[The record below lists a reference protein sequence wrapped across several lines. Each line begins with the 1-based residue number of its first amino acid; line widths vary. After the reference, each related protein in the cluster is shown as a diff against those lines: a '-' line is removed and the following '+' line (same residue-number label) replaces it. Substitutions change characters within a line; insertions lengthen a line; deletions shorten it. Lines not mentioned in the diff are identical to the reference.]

1 MKRINGTPTRLLRVK
16 LLPGCLAL
24 ALVVGSNVLSPEY
37 ANAQASLANA
47 SRSNEPFV
55 AAAHTA
61 GLPGSERQ
69 ALIERMQS
77 AARTPPPVPAASIA
91 VSNCNDSGPGSYRQA
106 VLDAVSGDT
115 IDLTSTGCSTIT
127 LTTGDVQAF
136 QNDLTLQGPGA
147 LALSIDGGSLYRPL
161 EHLGTGA
168 LHINDLM
175 IAHGTKYLSAS
186 ALGNASGG
194 CVHSEG
200 VVSVDHAWVKYCDA
214 GSASTTGVK
223 GGAIYGKAGVSV
235 LNSLVTSSTVHSSGS
250 FAYGGGVFSAGDLVV
265 AYSQISGN
273 TAHSTVTWGQGG
285 GAEAGSIIAGG
296 PTLIKYST
304 IQNNVAIG
312 GGTTQGLGGG
322 LYTTGNVYID
332 NSTIA
337 GNQAD
342 FAGGLELQNGANVT
356 APFSINSSTI
366 SGNNSTRMIGGVYV
380 GQNPTQIKNSTIAFN
395 TAHTNPNKYGAGLKI
410 SAGAAVDLQSTI
422 IARNTTDQG
431 SGPLID
437 DVGGDGGASLTGA
450 NNLIMWASSLTT
462 PPDTILLTDPMLGS
476 LQSNGGPTS
485 THALSPLSPAIN
497 TGNNS
502 AGFSWDQRGSGYPRV
517 IGAGPDIG
525 AFELNLN
532 DVIFA
537 NGFD

>member
-61 GLPGSERQ
+61 GLPGPEWQ

-77 AARTPPPVPAASIA
+77 AARTPPPVAAPSIA

-106 VLDAVSGDT
+106 VADAVSGDT

-127 LTTGDVQAF
+127 LTTGDVLTF
-136 QNDLTLQGPGA
+136 LNDLTLQGPGA
-147 LALSIDGGSLYRPL
+147 LTLTIDGGSLYRPL
-161 EHLGTGA
+161 EHLGTGT
-168 LHINDLM
+168 LHINDLS
-175 IAHGTKYLSAS
+175 IADGKKYLADGGT
-186 ALGNASGG
+186 GNASGG
-194 CVHSEG
+194 CVHSQG

-214 GSASTTGVK
+214 GSSSTTIGVK
-223 GGAIYGKAGVSV
+223 GGAIYGKAGVTV
-235 LNSLVTSSTVHSSGS
+235 LNSLVTGSTAHSSGN
-250 FAYGGGVFSAGDLVV
+250 FAYGGGVYSAGDLAVV
-265 AYSQISGN
+265 YSSISGN
-273 TAHSTVTWGQGG
+273 TAHSTASFGQGG
-285 GAEAGSIIAGG
+285 GAEVGNFYTAGG
-296 PTLIKYST
+296 TTFIKYST
-304 IQNNVAIG
+304 VQNNVVIG
-312 GGTTQGLGGG
+312 IVGDGLGGG
-322 LYTTGNVYID
+322 LYTTGNVYIL

-342 FAGGLELQNGANVT
+342 FAGGLDLKKGATVT

-366 SGNNSTRMIGGVYV
+366 SGNNSTGYIGGVYV
-380 GQNPTQIKNSTIAFN
+380 GQNPTQINNSTIAFN
-395 TAHTNPNKYGAGLKI
+395 TAHTNPKYGAGLKI
-410 SAGAAVDLQSTI
+410 NGAAVDLQSTI
-422 IARNTTDQG
+422 IARNTTDEG
-431 SGPLID
+431 SGPLVD
-437 DVGGDGGASLTGA
+437 DVGGDSGASLTGA
-450 NNLIMWASSLTT
+450 NNLIFVSALAT
-462 PPDTILLTDPMLGS
+462 PPDTVVLTDPLLGS
-476 LQSNGGPTS
+476 LSSNGGPTS

-502 AGFSWDQRGSGYPRV
+502 ASVSWDQRGSGYPRV

-525 AFELNLN
+525 AFELDLS